1 MPAKRITMQDIA
13 DACGLSRNT
22 VSKVF
27 NDRGAVPEATRQMIL
42 AKARELGYSQLPPG
56 LSVPGIQS
64 ASQTIALLCGG
75 KLMSHHFGN
84 YFISAFADT
93 VSRSGNMLKLF
104 EVSPAELLEKRLPP
118 HFLPDQIA
126 GILCIELFN
135 RPYLDML
142 CDLGLPVVT
151 VDACAD
157 YDLQSHR
164 CSYIAMR
171 NFSSSLALVQRMIDR
186 GAKRLGFVGDPQH
199 CNTFQERWFG
209 FGKALQMA
217 GLPLDERCCV
227 LRPDEEPYQDSA
239 WLADRLR
246 EMPAVPDGF
255 FCANDFLAIKLIDA
269 LKQLGLTVPK
279 DVMVAGFDDSPE
291 STVVVPPLSTAHI
304 PSAEIGRVAADMLL
318 SFVDD
323 PSHSIATMLLETT
336 PIFRESTG

>member
-1 MPAKRITMQDIA
+1 MPAKKITMQDVA

-56 LSVPGIQS
+56 AAAPGTPKP
-64 ASQTIALLCGG
+64 SQTIALLSGG
-75 KLMSHHFGN
+75 KLMSHHFSN

-93 VSRSGNMLKLF
+93 VSRSGNMLKMF

-126 GILCIELFN
+126 GILCIELFD
-135 RPYLDML
+135 RSYLDML

-151 VDACAD
+151 VDASAD
-157 YDLQSHR
+157 YDLLPHR

-171 NFSSSLALVQRMIDR
+171 NVASTIALVQRMIER
-186 GAKRLGFVGDPQH
+186 GAKRLGFIGDPQH
-199 CNTFQERWFG
+199 CNSFHERWYG
-209 FGKALQMA
+209 FERALQKA
-217 GLPLDERCCV
+217 GLSLDEGCCV

-246 EMPAVPDGF
+246 EMPVVPEAI

-269 LKQLGLTVPK
+269 LKQLGLAVPK
-279 DVMVAGFDDSPE
+279 DVLVAGFDDSPE

-318 SFVDD
+318 SSVDD
-323 PSHSIATMLLETT
+323 PSHSIATILLETT